1 MAKPWAI
8 VGGTGFDLEDVD
20 NPRTREMECPSCK
33 RWVRFVEKDLV
44 KNLKVFGLSLIGVEE
59 PKRVFACPS
68 CNTAIEPPEDAGL
81 SRADPKVAS
90 LERKA
95 QQLKEDIDL
104 WTRRADLAERR
115 GDDVLAREARGV
127 ATSGRAELE
136 KVERALAKLTAWD
149 EESDDKP
156 VVVARLKSPA
166 SGAAEGEGPSFDKAF
181 SALKSKIAT
190 VTSAVGG
197 GGDSGGDDAPK
208 ASSPFVKGA
217 EAEEVRR
224 KEAAIERAAED
235 EFAALKAR
243 LKTGGAKAGAPA
255 AEPTNSSGPEPA
267 ALGDVAAPA
276 ADEGPAS
283 DQSRGGEDFSRSAM
297 SAAELGLG
305 VGLDYEPKPRSSA
318 SPAQPLT
325 PGEGEP
331 PKGAPAAPPP
341 EDDDP
346 VAALKRKLKK
356 PTP

>member
-90 LERKA
+90 LDRKA
-95 QQLKEDIDL
+95 QQLKEDIEL

-127 ATSGRAELE
+127 AASGRVELE

-197 GGDSGGDDAPK
+197 ADNNGDDGPK

-243 LKTGGAKAGAPA
+243 LKTGGKAGAPA
-255 AEPTNSSGPEPA
+255 AEPTNSSAAEVTAVADAPA
-267 ALGDVAAPA
+267 AA

-318 SPAQPLT
+318 SPAQPVT